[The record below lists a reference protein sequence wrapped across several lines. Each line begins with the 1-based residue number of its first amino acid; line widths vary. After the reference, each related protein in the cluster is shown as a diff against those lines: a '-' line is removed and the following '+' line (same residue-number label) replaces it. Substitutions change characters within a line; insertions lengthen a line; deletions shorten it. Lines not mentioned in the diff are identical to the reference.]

1 MDSSIW
7 SLLLGGF
14 AAAATP
20 INLLGAFVGCALGT
34 AIGVLPGLGP
44 AVTVAMLLPITGQ
57 VEPTSSMIFFAGIY
71 YGAMYGGSTTS
82 ILLNTPG
89 ETGTMVTAL
98 EGFKMA
104 KNGRAGAALATSAIG
119 SFVAGSIATVLVTLF
134 APVLAEF
141 AVKLGPPEYFCL
153 MLLAFTTVSA
163 VLGNSTLRGITALF
177 VGLALGLV
185 GMDQIT
191 GQVRYTGNVIE
202 LLDGV
207 EVVLVAVGLFA
218 VGEALYN
225 ALYEG
230 KSVSSL
236 NKMDR
241 VHMTK
246 TEWRRSWPAW
256 LRGTFMG
263 FPFGTIP
270 AGGTEI
276 PTFLSYATE
285 RKLAS
290 PEHKKEFGTTG
301 AIEGVAGPEAANN
314 AAVTG
319 TLVPLLT
326 LGIPTSVTTAILLSA
341 FQNYGI
347 NAGPQ
352 LFETSSSLVWAL
364 IASLYIG
371 NVMLLVLN
379 LPLVGFWVKL
389 LKIPKPQLYAGI
401 LIFATVGVYG
411 MRQSA
416 FDLYLMFG
424 LALLGVLMRRFDF
437 PIAPVIVG
445 LIMGPLAEAQMRNAL
460 AIGEGRWTVFL
471 DRPMSLFLLIVV
483 ALVLVTPRLLAW
495 HRRA

>member
-1 MDSSIW
+1 MDTFNM
-7 SLLLGGF
+7 LMDGF
-14 AAAATP
+14 GTALTLS
-20 INLLGAFVGCALGT
+20 NLLWALFGCALGT
-34 AIGVLPGLGP
+34 AVGVLPGIGP
-44 AVTVAMLLPITGQ
+44 ATTVAMLLPITAK
-57 VEPTSSMIFFAGIY
+57 VDITASMIFFAGIY

-119 SFVAGSIATVLVTLF
+119 SFVAGTIATVLVTLF
-134 APVLAEF
+134 APILAEF

-163 VLGNSTLRGITALF
+163 VLGQSTLRGLTSLF
-177 VGLALGLV
+177 VGLAMGLV

-191 GQVRYTGNVIE
+191 GQVRYTAGVIE
-202 LLDGV
+202 LMDGL

-218 VGEALYN
+218 VTEALYN

-230 KSVSSL
+230 KSEANM
-236 NKMDR
+236 NKMNKA
-241 VHMTK
+241 HMTR

-256 LRGTFMG
+256 LRGTAIG

-270 AGGTEI
+270 AGGSEI

-285 RKLAS
+285 RKLAD
-290 PEHKKEFGTTG
+290 PEHKKEFGTVG

-314 AAVTG
+314 SAVTA

-326 LGIPTSVTTAILLSA
+326 LGIPTSVTAAILLSA
-341 FQNYGI
+341 LQNYGI

-352 LFETSSSLVWAL
+352 LFQTSSALVWAL

-379 LPLVGFWVKL
+379 LPMVGLWVKL
-389 LKIPKPQLYAGI
+389 LKIPRAPLYAGI

-411 MRQSA
+411 MRQSS
-416 FDLYLMFG
+416 FDLFVMFG
-424 LALLGVLMRRFDF
+424 LALVGVVMRRFDF
-437 PIAPVIVG
+437 PTAPVIVG
-445 LIMGPLAEAQMRNAL
+445 LILGPLAEAQFRNAMS
-460 AIGEGRWTVFL
+460 IGEGSVEVFFQ
-471 DRPMSLFLLIVV
+471 RPMSATLLAIVL
-483 ALVLVTPRLLAW
+483 LVLVTPRLLAW
-495 HRRA
+495 HRRS

>member
-1 MDSSIW
+1 MLDTW
-7 SLLLGGF
+7 NLLLGGF
-14 AAAATP
+14 ATAATP
-20 INLLGAFVGCALGT
+20 INLLWALAGCALGT

-57 VEPTSSMIFFAGIY
+57 VEPTASMIFFAGIY

-119 SFVAGSIATVLVTLF
+119 SFVAGTIATVLVTLF
-134 APVLAEF
+134 APILAEF

-163 VLGNSTLRGITALF
+163 VLGQSTLRGLTSLF
-177 VGLALGLV
+177 VGLAMGLV

-191 GQVRYTGNVIE
+191 GQVRYTAGIIE
-202 LLDGV
+202 LMDGL

-218 VGEALYN
+218 VTEALYN

-230 KSVSSL
+230 KSASSM
-236 NKMDR
+236 NKMNKA
-241 VHMTK
+241 HMTK
-246 TEWRRSWPAW
+246 KEWKRSWPAW
-256 LRGTFMG
+256 LRGTFIG

-270 AGGTEI
+270 AGGSEI

-285 RKLAS
+285 RKLAD
-290 PEHKKEFGTTG
+290 PAHKQEFGTTG

-314 AAVTG
+314 SAVTA

-326 LGIPTSVTTAILLSA
+326 LGIPTSVTAAILLSA
-341 FQNYGI
+341 LQNYGI

-352 LFETSSSLVWAL
+352 LFQTSSDLVWAL

-379 LPLVGFWVKL
+379 LPMVGLWVKL
-389 LKIPKPQLYAGI
+389 LKIPKAPLYAGI

-411 MRQSA
+411 MRQSS
-416 FDLYLMFG
+416 FDLFLMYG
-424 LALLGVLMRRFDF
+424 LALFGVVMRRYDF
-437 PIAPVIVG
+437 PTAPVIVG
-445 LIMGPLAEAQMRNAL
+445 LILGPLAEAQFRNAMS
-460 AIGEGRWTVFL
+460 IGEGSFTVFFE
-471 DRPMSLFLLIVV
+471 RPMSATLLVIVL
-483 ALVLVTPRLLAW
+483 LVLVTPRLLAW
-495 HRRA
+495 HRKA